1 MEGGGVLFFGFFY
14 FLSHS
19 HLVVFSECFNI
30 FPRHLCSHHHSALDD
45 APTCYDIIWGF
56 PSNYK
61 TMEDFRSLNTFL
73 EP

>member
-1 MEGGGVLFFGFFY
+1 MGFFFFS

-19 HLVVFSECFNI
+19 QLVVFSECFNI
-30 FPRHLCSHHHSALDD
+30 SPMHLFSYYHSALDD

-61 TMEDFRSLNTFL
+61 TMEDFRSLKTFV